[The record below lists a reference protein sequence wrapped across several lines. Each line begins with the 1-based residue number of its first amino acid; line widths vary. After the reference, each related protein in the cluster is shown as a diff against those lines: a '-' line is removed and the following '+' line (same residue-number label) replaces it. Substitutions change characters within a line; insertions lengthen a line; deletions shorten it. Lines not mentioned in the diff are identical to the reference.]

1 MKSRHG
7 LSKSPKELTGKRY
20 LINVRHEGHLDVS
33 SCNSKQNFT
42 KQEMR
47 LEREGLGKPAVYHS
61 NSITD
66 TSKGRVR
73 QNPQRKL
80 QWGRAARLSLGADR
94 TAVNTISEGP
104 PS

>member
-47 LEREGLGKPAVYHS
+47 LERERGLE
-61 NSITD
+61 N
-66 TSKGRVR
+66 
-73 QNPQRKL
+73 L
-80 QWGRAARLSLGADR
+80 QC
-94 TAVNTISEGP
+94 TIVIP
-104 PS
+104 